1 MVGLPVT
8 EGLAGGVDGDGP
20 AVLAEGVKACSGGLA
35 AGDGGDVDP
44 VAPLEQV
51 ASAPRTRSRDV
62 IPRSDREPA
71 TIG

>member
-8 EGLAGGVDGDGP
+8 EGLACGVDGDGP
-20 AVLAEGVKACSGGLA
+20 AVLAAGAEACSGRLA

-44 VAPLEQV
+44 VAPPEQA
-51 ASAPRTRSRDV
+51 ASEPRTRSRNV
-62 IPRSDREPA
+62 IPHGDREPV